1 MIEENSVEFFN
12 SRLTYSY
19 SDLKN
24 LTPAQKDRVRNY
36 GSQAE
41 NLLKNK
47 DLAMFVHHFKFELAD
62 ELILTSGYTNES
74 NNEKI
79 AIAHELK
86 GIDKFI
92 TCLKRA
98 VMMKNR
104 VGNAEYAPE
113 QN

>member
-1 MIEENSVEFFN
+1 MIDENSIEFFN
-12 SRLTYSY
+12 NRLTFNVN
-19 SDLKN
+19 DFKN
-24 LTPAQKDRVRNY
+24 LTPSQKDKIRHY

-41 NLLKNK
+41 TLLKNR

-62 ELILTSGYTNES
+62 ELIETHGYSQED

-92 TCLKRA
+92 NSLKRA
-98 VMMKNR
+98 VVLKNR
-104 VGNAEYAPE
+104 VGNAEIAPE
-113 QN
+113 EN